1 AAVWKTLKRLEDDG
15 YPLQR
20 VRGKGYRVPQGASML
35 DLSAIQAAAEAS
47 GGPIGWQLLD
57 AVDSTN
63 AELMRQLAGSGAG
76 GGIRICIAEQQTSG
90 KGRRGRAWVS
100 PYAQNIYLSVA
111 APFSEGAQKLEGLS
125 LLVDRKSTRLNS
137 SHVKIS
143 YAVF

>member
-1 AAVWKTLKRLEDDG
+1 
-15 YPLQR
+15 
-20 VRGKGYRVPQGASML
+20 ML
-35 DLSAIQAAAEAS
+35 DLSAIQAAADAS
-47 GGPIGWQLLD
+47 GDPIGWQLLD

-111 APFSEGAQKLEGLS
+111 APFSEGAQ
-125 LLVDRKSTRLNS
+125 DRKSTRLNS
-137 SHVKIS
+137 SHVRIS
-143 YAVF
+143 YAVFCLKKKKKKTTQ